1 MIKVLVKVTN
11 GSKVYIENVSH
22 LLEEDLD
29 SYWHREIKIKETD
42 LERHKDHF
50 IYDWSEKFYES
61 KTIPDWVL
69 RSRLLEFEVIHSSI

>member
-22 LLEEDLD
+22 LLEDLD
-29 SYWHREIKIKETD
+29 SHWYREIKIKETD

-50 IYDWSEKFYES
+50 IYDWSEEFYES

-69 RSRLLEFEVIHSSI
+69 KSQLLEFEIIHSSI